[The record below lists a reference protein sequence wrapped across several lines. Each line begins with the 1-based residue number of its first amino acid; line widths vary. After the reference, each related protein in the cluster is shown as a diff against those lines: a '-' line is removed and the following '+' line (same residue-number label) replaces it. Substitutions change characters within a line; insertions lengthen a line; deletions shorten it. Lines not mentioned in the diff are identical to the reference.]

1 MTLDRLTRSGTRRRG
16 SSSHAASGA
25 ASGASSG
32 RLSAERIAV
41 VCACAAAL
49 AAYLAC
55 LAAQDGWFNPTL
67 LLKMTPSDPLATLAR
82 LYDPHFQFANRADH
96 YDGYY
101 YYGIALDPFAL
112 HNPHTLLDQG
122 AYRYGHPLFGWL
134 GSIVS
139 LGQPRF
145 IPVALLVSSLLGMA
159 LAGWSLSRLAA
170 GLGGSPWLGLGVTL
184 LPGLLSA
191 SSVLTP
197 EPVCAGLVL
206 SGLLAWHRDRW
217 ALAALPIGLVCL
229 GKEQFVAVPAGL
241 AVWEVI
247 NAVRAR
253 HRIDNW
259 AVKVAA
265 LGCGPV
271 ALSLWYVWVH
281 ARFHRWS
288 FDYEDGNIGWP
299 VAGWLKTF
307 QVAHNFT
314 IGGSFEQVQIGA
326 FSPPLLVALGM
337 LFLVAAVRA
346 VRVETF
352 LDIPLLLM
360 MLIVLCQDW
369 RTLLFAHELLRTPAV
384 PALVAVTVILLPRG
398 RRRRAASAPE

>member
-1 MTLDRLTRSGTRRRG
+1 
-16 SSSHAASGA
+16 
-25 ASGASSG
+25 
-32 RLSAERIAV
+32 
-41 VCACAAAL
+41 
-49 AAYLAC
+49 
-55 LAAQDGWFNPTL
+55 
-67 LLKMTPSDPLATLAR
+67 MTPSDPLAQLAR
-82 LYDPHFQFANRADH
+82 LHDPNFQFASRADH

-112 HNPHTLLDQG
+112 HKSHTLLDQG

-134 GSIVS
+134 GNLVS
-139 LGQPRF
+139 LGQPRLV
-145 IPVALLVSSLLGMA
+145 PAALLATSLLGMA
-159 LAGWSLSRLAA
+159 LAGWSLSRLAV
-170 GLGGSPWLGLGVTL
+170 GLGGSAWLGLGVTL

-206 SGLLAWHRDRW
+206 SGLLAWHRGRW
-217 ALAALPIGLVCL
+217 LLAALPLGLVCL
-229 GKEQFVAVPAGL
+229 GKEQFVAVPVGL
-241 AVWEVI
+241 AAWEVMS
-247 NAVRAR
+247 AVRAR
-253 HRIDNW
+253 HRIERS
-259 AVKVAA
+259 AAKAAA
-265 LGCGPV
+265 LACGPL

-299 VAGWLKTF
+299 VVGWLRTF

-346 VRVETF
+346 IRVETF
-352 LDIPLLLM
+352 LDVPLLLM

-384 PALVAVTVILLPRG
+384 PALIAATVILLPPG
-398 RRRRAASAPE
+398 RRRSVASGPE

>member
-1 MTLDRLTRSGTRRRG
+1 MNPDSPTRPPASPHP
-16 SSSHAASGA
+16 SSSCEQ
-25 ASGASSG
+25 SSEQ
-32 RLSAERIAV
+32 SAERIAV
-41 VCACAAAL
+41 LCALAAAV

-55 LAAQDGWFNPTL
+55 LASQDGWFNPTL
-67 LLKMTPSDPLATLAR
+67 LLKMTPSDPLAQLAR
-82 LYDPHFQFANRADH
+82 LHDPHFQFANAADH

-101 YYGIALDPFAL
+101 YYGIALDPFAV
-112 HNPHTLLDQG
+112 HHPHTLLDQG

-134 GSIVS
+134 GDLLS
-139 LGQPRF
+139 LGQPRV
-145 IPVALLVSSLLGMA
+145 IPAALLVGSLLGMA
-159 LAGWSLSRLAA
+159 LAGWSLSRLAV

-206 SGLLAWHRDRW
+206 SGLLAWYRGRW
-217 ALAALPIGLVCL
+217 LLAAVPLGLVCL
-229 GKEQFVAVPAGL
+229 GKEQFVAVPLGL
-241 AVWEVI
+241 VVWEVVS
-247 NAVRAR
+247 ALRAR
-253 HRIDNW
+253 HRMEHW
-259 AVKVAA
+259 AAKAVALA
-265 LGCGPV
+265 GGPI
-271 ALSLWYVWVH
+271 ALSLWYVWIH

-288 FDYEDGNIGWP
+288 FNYEDGNIGWP
-299 VAGWLKTF
+299 VVGWLKTF

-314 IGGSFEQVQIGA
+314 IGGTFQQVQIGA

-346 VRVETF
+346 IRVQTL
-352 LDIPLLLM
+352 LDVPLLLM

-384 PALVAVTVILLPRG
+384 PALVAVTAILLPRG
-398 RRRRAASAPE
+398 KPRTGGSAPE